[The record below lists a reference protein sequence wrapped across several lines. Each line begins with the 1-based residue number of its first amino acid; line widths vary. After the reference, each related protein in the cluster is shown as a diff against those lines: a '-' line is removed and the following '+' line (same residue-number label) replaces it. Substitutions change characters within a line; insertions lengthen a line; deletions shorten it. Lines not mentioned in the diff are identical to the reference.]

1 MNRLNILI
9 VTILFLLTTTGC
21 AQQAE
26 RWSTEKANA
35 WYASQKWPVG
45 INYVTA
51 TAINQFEMWQEETFD
66 PKTMELELGRAGELG
81 FNTVRIFLH
90 DMVWE
95 ADPAGFKQRLDT
107 FLGICQKHGMRAIV
121 TFFTN
126 GGRFESPKLGVQP
139 ASVQGVHN
147 SQWIQSPGAPSV
159 NDPSTYPRLERYVK
173 DVMTT
178 FKADDRILL
187 WCLYNEPE
195 NFKQKAY
202 NVFELFDR
210 QWALVTAG
218 SIEHYNSCTVGWG
231 SLGNL
236 WGPTGRSRPTVTVY
250 VHPARYTCEF
260 LERGDTFTVSFY
272 PPEYRRAL
280 GYIGSHSGRDGDKA
294 AAAGLTPVA
303 FGQGVTYGVEPDLPV
318 QKALPA
324 PVHHRGS
331 RAGGAGILRLDAAGL
346 PRLSRRLAAAHCV
359 RGRDHRRDRQALS
372 AKQENDVAKTVTSFL
387 QYRGTYASGLKSD
400 FGWWHSGQMKSSGMS
415 APSYT

>member
-9 VTILFLLTTTGC
+9 AAILFLLTATGC

-26 RWSTEKANA
+26 RWSAEKANT

-66 PKTMELELGRAGELG
+66 PKTMELELGRAEELG

-126 GGRFESPKLGVQP
+126 GGRFENPKLGAQP

-178 FKADDRILL
+178 FKTDDRILL
-187 WCLYNEPE
+187 W
-195 NFKQKAY
+195 
-202 NVFELFDR
+202 
-210 QWALVTAG
+210 W
-218 SIEHYNSCTVGWG
+218 
-231 SLGNL
+231 
-236 WGPTGRSRPTVTVY
+236 
-250 VHPARYTCEF
+250 
-260 LERGDTFTVSFY
+260 
-272 PPEYRRAL
+272 
-280 GYIGSHSGRDGDKA
+280 
-294 AAAGLTPVA
+294 
-303 FGQGVTYGVEPDLPV
+303 
-318 QKALPA
+318 
-324 PVHHRGS
+324 
-331 RAGGAGILRLDAAGL
+331 
-346 PRLSRRLAAAHCV
+346 
-359 RGRDHRRDRQALS
+359 
-372 AKQENDVAKTVTSFL
+372 
-387 QYRGTYASGLKSD
+387 
-400 FGWWHSGQMKSSGMS
+400 
-415 APSYT
+415 